1 MPNRILKE
9 SICTSDNLDQLTY
22 FQETFFYRL
31 IVNCD
36 DYGRMDARPKILAAK
51 LYPLKSI
58 RLDDVEKAL
67 QALSSAEL
75 VILYE
80 VDGKPLLQMKS
91 WERHQQVRAKMSR
104 YPAPSEQTTRPA
116 SSSVTCNQMISD
128 DSRCARDPI
137 QKESESNPI
146 EREKRARFSPPT
158 PAEVR
163 AYCQEKGI
171 QVDADRFCDFY
182 ASKGWKVGN
191 TPMKDWRAAVRNW
204 AKGDA
209 SAPAPAPA
217 RGPKAVEHQQY
228 SQREYVNSYDAM
240 DDMMRKYAEGGCA

>member
-9 SICTSDNLDQLTY
+9 SICTSDNLDGLTP

-58 RLDDVEKAL
+58 RLDDVTKAL

-104 YPAPSEQTTRPA
+104 YPAPSGDCNILQ
-116 SSSVTCNQMISD
+116 SVAIHCNQMHSD
-128 DSRCARDPI
+128 DINCSSNPI
-137 QKESESNPI
+137 QKESNPNTNPI
-146 EREKRARFSPPT
+146 EKEKRARFTPPT
-158 PAEVR
+158 PDEVR
-163 AYCQEKGI
+163 AYCLEKGYN
-171 QVDADRFCDFY
+171 VDADHFCDFY

-191 TPMKDWRAAVRNW
+191 TPMKDWRAAVRTW
-204 AKGDA
+204 ATRDE
-209 SAPAPAPA
+209 
-217 RGPKAVEHQQY
+217 RGGNHAGGNRPVHVSGA
-228 SQREYVNSYDAM
+228 DG
-240 DDMMRKYAEGGCA
+240 EGAGSVYNLPHKVL